1 MTVSAMSS
9 SNKLGSYKIEGQIV
23 FPPGG
28 NALADTRIL
37 VNQGE
42 YVGIPRVDGTF
53 VISGVPSGSY
63 EVSVSS
69 PQYDFKPVR
78 VDINTNGKIR
88 ARKVNRLRPQDVVSV
103 KYPLHFNTYTEPN
116 YFQKR
121 EATNWA
127 DIIFNPAIIPIV
139 LGIVLVFFLPKLVP
153 PGQLD
158 EMQRMFPQG
167 TGMFQPNINMP
178 DLVDICIRLFG
189 APRRQPRISQQSLA
203 VDTEAPAN
211 TPRQKKKLRKRNK

>member
-1 MTVSAMSS
+1 MSS

-42 YVGIPRVDGTF
+42 YIGIPRIDGTF

-69 PQYDFKPVR
+69 PQYAFEPVR
-78 VDINTNGKIR
+78 VDINTKGKIR
-88 ARKVNRLRPQDVVSV
+88 AREVNRLRPQEVVTV
-103 KYPLHFNTYTEPN
+103 KYPLHFDTYTEPN

-121 EATNWA
+121 EVNSWD
-127 DIIFNPAIIPIV
+127 DIIFNPIIIPIV
-139 LGIVLVFFLPKLVP
+139 LGIVLMLVGPKLVSQE
-153 PGQLD
+153 QLD
-158 EMQRMFPQG
+158 EMQHMFPQG
-167 TGMFQPNINMP
+167 IGMFQPNLNMP

-189 APRRQPRISQQSLA
+189 APRRQRRLSQQSLT
-203 VDTEAPAN
+203 VDTKAPVN
-211 TPRQKKKLRKRNK
+211 TRRRKQKKKIPKKQK